1 MNNLNTI
8 RAFLT
13 PKRWLAAAAILMAVI
28 FIWLLLSPKPLKLE
42 LATANVGSM
51 MVSIDNLGMVRMR
64 DHYVIASPV
73 AASMQ
78 RMPLRVGDQVRQG
91 DVVAYLLPL
100 PVDIQSRQQIRARLN
115 AAFAHVTE
123 MRLQQKQA
131 QAEFQMATRERL
143 RISRLVQEKF
153 LSHQAEDKAITAE
166 ETARAVAQAA
176 RAREQAATA
185 EAESAR
191 AADEAIHLSPH
202 QTITLRAPVS
212 GKIISVQQQSER
224 TLAAGTQLVTIGDPT
239 SFEVVVDVLSTDA
252 VKAKPGMTVLLQDW
266 GGSVV
271 LRAQVRLIEPVAF
284 TKISA
289 LGIEEQRVNVIADPI
304 DDLQSL
310 GDGYRVEARI
320 IIWSSE
326 QTLKIP
332 GSSVFRVG
340 DKWHVFVVENN
351 HARSQPVQIGWRNRD
366 EVQIISGLEAG
377 NQVVNFPGNLLRDG
391 DRVVQALK

>member
-1 MNNLNTI
+1 MNNINKIGALLS
-8 RAFLT
+8 R
-13 PKRWLAAAAILMAVI
+13 KRWMTAAAVAASIFLMW
-28 FIWLLLSPKPLKLE
+28 WLFSPKPLKLE

-64 DHYVIASPV
+64 DHYVVASPV

-100 PVDIQSRQQIRARLN
+100 PVDIQNRQQIRARLN
-115 AAFAHVTE
+115 AATAHVTE
-123 MRLQQKQA
+123 MRLQHKQA
-131 QAEFQMATRERL
+131 QADFQLATRERL

-153 LSHQAEDKAITAE
+153 LSRQAEDKAVTAE

-176 RAREQAATA
+176 HARELAATA

-191 AADEAIHLSPH
+191 AADEAIHQSPH

-212 GKIISVQQQSER
+212 GKIIKVQQQSER
-224 TLAAGTQLVTIGDPT
+224 TLAAGTPLITIGDPT
-239 SFEVVVDVLSTDA
+239 RFEVVVDVLSTDA

-266 GGSVV
+266 GGPAA

-304 DDLQSL
+304 DNLESL

-320 IIWSSE
+320 IIWRSE
-326 QTLKIP
+326 WVLKIP
-332 GSSVFRVG
+332 SSSVFRVG
-340 DKWHVFVVENN
+340 DKWHVFVIENN
-351 HARSQPVQIGWRNRD
+351 RARSRAVQVGWRNPD
-366 EVQIISGLEAG
+366 EVQIISGIEAG
-377 NQVVNFPGNLLRDG
+377 AQVVRFTGNQLRDG
-391 DRVVQALK
+391 DLVAQAS